1 MCNFSCFFLR
11 IHFFALIT
19 WIQHSSDFQKS
30 LTLKVLSEF
39 VRFHNVDRSF
49 CATFPWCFNLK
60 YWISV
65 FPPLLNIRVPSTIE
79 YPCFLHYW
87 KSVFP
92 PLLNIRV
99 SSTIEY
105 PCSLHYWIS
114 KYCRRNLLMNLN
126 IWKINDYL
134 EMYYSIFKNIYTTV
148 VSVKL

>member
-1 MCNFSCFFLR
+1 MLLSPYPLLCTHHMDSTFFRFSEILNIKSFIRIRQIPQRRPFLLCNISLM
-11 IHFFALIT
+11 
-19 WIQHSSDFQKS
+19 FQFK
-30 LTLKVLSEF
+30 
-39 VRFHNVDRSF
+39 
-49 CATFPWCFNLK
+49 
-60 YWISV
+60 I
-65 FPPLLNIRVPSTIE
+65 LNIRVPSTIE